1 MAIKVL
7 IIDDSAMIRKV
18 FEQEL
23 SKDPEIE
30 VVGTAPDPFVGRDK
44 IVYLK
49 PDVVT
54 LDIEMP
60 RMDGL
65 TFLEKLMKHYPL
77 PVVVVSS
84 LAKKGGDVA
93 LKAIELG
100 AIEVLSKPGN
110 AYSVGDMSEQLIEK
124 VKAASKVKVFKA
136 PDKVSAPS
144 PTSQVAALRVK
155 ATKKIIA
162 IGASTGG
169 TEALREVITKLP
181 ANAPPIVI
189 VQHMPQNFTKSFAD
203 RLNQISQVQVKEAA
217 DGEYLATGKV
227 LIAPGNQHME
237 IRRSGINY
245 YVTLFDGPMMF
256 HQRPAVEILFNSV
269 AKYAGQNAVGVILT
283 GMGKDG
289 AQGLLNMRQAGA
301 NTIAQDEKS
310 CIVFG
315 MPKEAIDLG
324 AAQII
329 KPLQQIP
336 QAMLDFCNED

>member
-23 SKDPEIE
+23 SKDPGIE

-49 PDVVT
+49 PDVIT

-93 LKAIELG
+93 LKAMELG
-100 AIEVLSKPGN
+100 AVEVLCKPGT

-124 VKAASKVKVFKA
+124 VKAAAKVQVTKLA
-136 PDKVSAPS
+136 DKPSLVSTNGAQMAS
-144 PTSQVAALRVK
+144 IAVK
-155 ATKKIIA
+155 TTNKIIA

-169 TEALREVITKLP
+169 TEALKEVITRLP
-181 ANAPPIVI
+181 ANSPPVVI
-189 VQHMPQNFTKSFAD
+189 VQHMPQNFTKAFAD
-203 RLNQISQVQVKEAA
+203 RLNQMSQVHVKEAD

-227 LIAPGNQHME
+227 LIAPGNKHME

-245 YVTLFDGPMMF
+245 YVTLFDGPMVF

-269 AKYAGQNAVGVILT
+269 AKYAGQNAVGAILT

-289 AQGLLNMRQAGA
+289 AQGLLNMRKAGA
-301 NTIAQDEKS
+301 ATIAQDEKT

-315 MPKEAIDLG
+315 MPKEAIDIG
-324 AAQII
+324 AAQVI
-329 KPLQQIP
+329 KPLPVIAQTL
-336 QAMLDFCNED
+336 LDFCN